1 MKTKSNEITTNED
14 PKGKKITRKEAISKA
29 GFIAISAA
37 TTMMLLATPK
47 QASCDSTGQ
56 APSVPDA
63 APSDGGTWTKR
74 TP

>member
-1 MKTKSNEITTNED
+1 MKTTNDEIKTNED
-14 PKGKKITRKEAISKA
+14 PNGKKMTRKAAITKA

-47 QASCDSTGQ
+47 QASCQS
-56 APSVPDA
+56 APATPDA
-63 APSDGGTWTKR
+63 APAGGGDWTKR